1 LKVAVILGTRP
12 EIIKMSSIIRECA
25 ARGLD
30 CLIVDTG
37 QHYDYE
43 ISQVF
48 FETLHLPPPHYQLRV
63 GSGTHGQQTGQLLTE
78 IERVLLAEKPDVV
91 LVQGDTNTVLAG
103 GLAASKLRII
113 VGHVEAGLR
122 SLDRNMPE
130 ETNRLLTDHLADV
143 LFAPTPEATEN
154 LLAEGIPADR
164 IFMTG
169 NTIVDAVLQH
179 LAIAE
184 RESHVLEE
192 LHLSEGNYFLSTV
205 HRSENVDCRERLV
218 AILDSFRAVCER
230 FGLPLV
236 LPIHPRTRKMLH
248 TFGLVMP
255 VQVIP
260 VEPLGYLDFLQL
272 EANAKM
278 ILTDSGGVQEEACIL
293 RVPCVTLRDNTERPE
308 TVRVGANIVAG
319 VQPEGVVT
327 CAGRMLSVPR
337 DWPNPFGDGKSC
349 SRILDIIQ
357 TSVVC
362 HNAVSATVL
371 SKADGERTKLR

>member
-1 LKVAVILGTRP
+1 
-12 EIIKMSSIIRECA
+12 MSSIIRESA

-43 ISQVF
+43 IRQVF
-48 FETLHLPPPHYQLRV
+48 FETLHLPTPDYQLRV
-63 GSGTHGQQTGQLLTE
+63 GSGTHGQQTGRLLIE

-91 LVQGDTNTVLAG
+91 MVEGDTNTVLAG
-103 GLAASKLRII
+103 GLAASKLRIR

-130 ETNRLLTDHLADV
+130 ETNRILTDHLADL
-143 LFAPTPEATEN
+143 LFAPTPEAAEN
-154 LLAEGIPADR
+154 LRTEGIPADR

-179 LAIAE
+179 RAIAG
-184 RESHVLEE
+184 RESHVLDE

-218 AILDSFRAVCER
+218 AILQSFRAVCEQ
-230 FGLPLV
+230 FSLPLV
-236 LPIHPRTRKMLH
+236 LPIHPRTRKMLR

-255 VQVIP
+255 AQVLPIEP
-260 VEPLGYLDFLQL
+260 VGYLDFLQL

-308 TVRVGANIVAG
+308 TVRVGANMVAG
-319 VQPEGVVT
+319 VQPEGIVA
-327 CAGRMLSVPR
+327 CAERMFSVPR
-337 DWPNPFGDGKSC
+337 DWPNPFGDGKTC
-349 SRILDIIQ
+349 CRILEVIQ
-357 TSVVC
+357 ASAVC
-362 HNAVSATVL
+362 HN
-371 SKADGERTKLR
+371 RTA